1 MLLETLF
8 PILEDRLYIV
18 FTNIFFKKYK
28 KIDIYLIQYLKILN
42 QMIAFLKIWIFLLI
56 IFQNQIFMNYII
68 YFCENKKEESFID
81 RKLFL
86 TIFSIILLYLSAVAE
101 TTYQTILR
109 FGFLLF
115 FSPFI
120 LFLNLGG

>member
-1 MLLETLF
+1 LT
-8 PILEDRLYIV
+8 
-18 FTNIFFKKYK
+18 
-28 KIDIYLIQYLKILN
+28 QYYKILN

-56 IFQNQIFMNYII
+56 IFQNHIFMNYIDN
-68 YFCENKKEESFID
+68 FFENEKEKSLID
-81 RKLFL
+81 RKIFL
-86 TIFSIILLYLSAVAE
+86 TTFSITLLYFSATAE

-120 LFLNLGG
+120 LFLHWGGNYRSVLKTSSLRLKG

>member
-1 MLLETLF
+1 
-8 PILEDRLYIV
+8 
-18 FTNIFFKKYK
+18 
-28 KIDIYLIQYLKILN
+28 LIQYFKILN

-56 IFQNQIFMNYII
+56 IFQNQIFMNYIEH
-68 YFCENKKEESFID
+68 FCENKKEDSLID

-120 LFLNLGG
+120 LFLHL